1 MTCRSCIR
9 FFLLMVTAGSLFALA
24 CHHKPA
30 YSDIKPSESEKSRE
44 QRVSQPAS
52 GAGDE
57 AAAQPAPSSGSED
70 QQAKS
75 DQPAPPPVVPGES
88 TPGPRSTEIKPPPFL
103 DPNTGE
109 FKDLPRYPRAARTYA
124 QIGPIN
130 GVEAG
135 MFMLETAASYERIAE
150 FYDQAI
156 KKNGWTVVYN
166 TRDAEYYKW
175 ELRKGTGSEAL
186 IEVKSDGKS
195 LRKNIM
201 LSRVERPP
209 GK

>member
-1 MTCRSCIR
+1 MIRRSCIR
-9 FFLLMVTAGSLFALA
+9 FFLLMATAGSLFAFA

-30 YSDIKPSESEKSRE
+30 YSDIKPSESQKSRE
-44 QRVSQPAS
+44 QRANPPA
-52 GAGDE
+52 AADE
-57 AAAQPAPSSGSED
+57 AAAQPAPSSGSEEE
-70 QQAKS
+70 QAKP
-75 DQPAPPPVVPGES
+75 DPPAPPPVVPGES
-88 TPGPRSTEIKPPPFL
+88 AGPRSTEMKPPPFL

-130 GVEAG
+130 GVDAG
-135 MFMLETAASYERIAE
+135 MFMLETAASYQRIAE
-150 FYDQAI
+150 FYDQAV
-156 KKNGWTVVYN
+156 KKNGWTVVSN
-166 TRDAEYYKW
+166 TRDAEYYRW
-175 ELRKGTGSEAL
+175 ELKKGKGSEAI

-201 LSRVERPP
+201 LSRAERPP